1 MGYIRF
7 KYVVDPPY
15 IKIKSDAPPVPS
27 VLSLYNVIDL
37 SSGEDELMEG
47 IPSVLSINR
56 QSSMMV
62 NAKKLVLVNIPQ
74 IEIIDLL

>member
-7 KYVVDPPY
+7 KYVMEPPY
-15 IKIKSDAPPVPS
+15 IKIKSDAPPVSS

-47 IPSVLSINR
+47 MPSVLSINR
-56 QSSMMV
+56 RSSMMI
-62 NAKKLVLVNIPQ
+62 NTRNLVLVNMPQ
-74 IEIIDLL
+74 IEIIDL